1 MYQCQLCDQRATLHL
16 TEIINGQKIEHHL
29 CQKCAQNEG
38 LTLQAH
44 IQIPSAINQIAK
56 FKQASE
62 KIKDLHCP
70 HCDLTW
76 IEFRKKGL
84 LGCAKDYEAFGNPL
98 KALIHKAQNGGRQHV
113 GRIPKNLTGRIG
125 RETKLLKL
133 RKNLQQAIDTEDYE
147 SAVRIRDEITKFA
160 LN

>member
-29 CQKCAQNEG
+29 CQKCAQSEG
-38 LTLQAH
+38 LTLQPH
-44 IQIPSAINQIAK
+44 IQIPTAMTQIVK
-56 FKQASE
+56 LKQASE

-70 HCDLTW
+70 HCELHW
-76 IEFRKKGL
+76 VEFRKKGL
-84 LGCAKDYEAFGNPL
+84 LGCANDYEAFGKPL
-98 KALIHKAQNGGRQHV
+98 KALILKAQNGGLQHV

-125 RETKLLKL
+125 QEVKLLKL
-133 RKNLQQAIDTEDYE
+133 RRNLQQAIDTENYE
-147 SAVRIRDEITKFA
+147 PAVKIRDEITKFT